1 MQIRNR
7 VRELRTMRAGD
18 LRPSPRNWRTH
29 PPAQRDALQGVL
41 AEIGYADALLAR
53 ELEDGS
59 LELIDGHLRAETT
72 PDMEV
77 PVLVLDVNEEEAGRI
92 LLTLDPMAA
101 LAGVDTEAL
110 AALME
115 ELNFDSDA
123 VEAMLNDLALSSGV
137 RVEDVEIVEDEVPEP
152 PDSAITQPGDLWVLG
167 DHRLL
172 CGDATKPEDLDRVLD
187 GENANLVLTDPPY
200 GVSYVGGTE
209 EALTIQNDDQ
219 EGLLELLES
228 VFPLLAQRT
237 NPGAGWYVA
246 APAGPQ
252 FLSFAQVL
260 DELGVWRQTLV
271 WVKDSMVLGHSDYHY
286 RHEAIFYGWTPG
298 SAHRAPPDRTRT
310 TILEHARPKASRE
323 HPTMK
328 PVALWAELLANSSG
342 KGDLVLDP
350 FCGSGTTVIAAEQL
364 GRRAGVLELEPRYC
378 DVIVNR
384 WQELTGKD
392 ASFDGGPSFASVA
405 EERKVAV

>member
-53 ELEDGS
+53 ELDDGS

-72 PDMEV
+72 PDMVV
-77 PVLVLDVNEEEAGRI
+77 PVLVLDVNEEEAGKI
-92 LLTLDPMAA
+92 LLTLDPMAS

-110 AALME
+110 ASLME
-115 ELNFDSDA
+115 EFNFDSDA

-152 PDSAITQPGDLWVLG
+152 PDEAITQPGDLWVLG

-172 CGDATKPEDLDRVLD
+172 CGDATKAQDLDRVLD
-187 GENANLVLTDPPY
+187 GEKANLVLTDPPY

-209 EALTIQNDDQ
+209 EALTIQNDDR
-219 EGLLELLES
+219 EGLLALLES
-228 VFPLLAQRT
+228 VFPLLVQRT
-237 NPGAGWYVA
+237 RPGAGWYVA

-260 DELGVWRQTLV
+260 DDLGVWRQTLV

-378 DVIVNR
+378 DVIINR

-392 ASFDGGPSFASVA
+392 ASLDGGPSFASVA
-405 EERKVAV
+405 QERKVAV